1 MCTSSHIVVRPMQ
14 SFLGTSIHQSSGVCI
29 PFAARSSDAYLFSA
43 LVSFCSVFCRSSL
56 GPIITYL
63 TYVCQ
68 PYIITLLLY
77 KLKYIFF
84 KKLYSIP
91 SICILAEKSYFKFLH
106 EVHRN
111 MFLQKLMHFSPKPI
125 FPAYLYILMHRGN
138 STERKD
144 KAYSEFDL
152 TYFPH
157 FFFYFTSMSES

>member
-1 MCTSSHIVVRPMQ
+1 MCTSSLRPMQ

-125 FPAYLYILMHRGN
+125 FTAYLYILMHRGN

-157 FFFYFTSMSES
+157 FFSILHP